1 MSASDEDSD
10 NVISSQLNDDMLRE
24 IEKEAEQGKT
34 NQATMWAWNRF
45 DNWLKKRGITE
56 DPIMMKPEDLAAI
69 LYRYYGEL
77 RCEKTK
83 AALSPSSMV
92 GIRAGIQR
100 ALQQRR
106 SDGIHIVQ
114 DPVFA
119 KANNIFKAKCLL
131 TAPRLP
137 FVDCW

>member
-1 MSASDEDSD
+1 MPASDEDSD

-45 DNWLKKRGITE
+45 GNWLKKRGITE
-56 DPIMMKPEDLAAI
+56 DPSMMKPEDLAAI

-92 GIRAGIQR
+92 GIRAGIKGPCNSEDR
-100 ALQQRR
+100 
-106 SDGIHIVQ
+106 
-114 DPVFA
+114 
-119 KANNIFKAKCLL
+119 
-131 TAPRLP
+131 TAST
-137 FVDCW
+137 